1 MTDATTHILLP
12 FQFHE
17 LPVRGRLLRLRDV
30 AGQVPSLRTPSACS
44 QTLAELLAAAAL
56 LAYDTK
62 HEMSVG
68 LQLQHPDLGVLLF
81 AQCLAKGANGQDG
94 GLRAYANEAAQGT
107 PFESLVKQ
115 PGGIFAVTLENIV
128 PAGDLPQ
135 RYQSFVALSGASAA
149 ACLAEYFAQSV
160 QTRTLLLVFAYN
172 GDAGAI
178 MLQALPGED
187 LPDDDWARLGM
198 LLQTIKPEEL
208 LAHDAPE
215 DLLAKLFAE
224 DDVSTFAA
232 DTPTFAHEDPRPRM
246 LAALASLPADELAE
260 LQRQPTVT
268 LTDATS
274 GIEVTFTAE
283 EIAHL
288 GENAG
293 EQ

>member
-1 MTDATTHILLP
+1 MSRENILLP
-12 FQFHE
+12 FQFHM

-30 AGQVPSLRTPSACS
+30 ATHVPSLKNPTACS

-62 HEMSVG
+62 HELSVG
-68 LQLQHPDLGVLLF
+68 LQIQHPELGVLLF
-81 AQCLAKGANGQDG
+81 AQCVAQNQGKGG

-107 PFESLVKQ
+107 PFESIVKQ
-115 PGGIFAVTLENIV
+115 PGGVFAVTLENMV
-128 PAGDLPQ
+128 AAGDMLQ
-135 RYQSFVALSGASAA
+135 RYQSFVTLQAPTAA

-160 QTRTLLLVFAYN
+160 QTRTELLVFAN
-172 GDAGAI
+172 GTDAGAI

-198 LLQTIKPEEL
+198 ILKTITTEEL
-208 LAHDAPE
+208 LAEDAAE

-224 DDVSTFAA
+224 DDVSTFAPE
-232 DTPTFAHEDPRPRM
+232 TPTFAHEDPRPRM
-246 LAALASLPADELAE
+246 LAALASLPRDELAE
-260 LQRQPTVT
+260 LQRQPHVT

-274 GIEVTFTAE
+274 GITITFTAE

-288 GENAG
+288 GDDAG